1 MKARPAL
8 LALLLVR
15 CAGAAAPA
23 PSPAASPA
31 PAATTV
37 PAAEGSGPGPAV
49 GDPLP
54 AFQAPDQ
61 DGKRQDFET
70 LRGKNGLLLNFNRSV
85 VW

>member
-1 MKARPAL
+1 MKTRAAV
-8 LALLLVR
+8 LAAFLVQ
-15 CAGAAAPA
+15 CAGAAPPS

-31 PAATTV
+31 TAAPAA
-37 PAAEGSGPGPAV
+37 AAEGSAPGPAV

-54 AFQAPDQ
+54 AFAAGDQ